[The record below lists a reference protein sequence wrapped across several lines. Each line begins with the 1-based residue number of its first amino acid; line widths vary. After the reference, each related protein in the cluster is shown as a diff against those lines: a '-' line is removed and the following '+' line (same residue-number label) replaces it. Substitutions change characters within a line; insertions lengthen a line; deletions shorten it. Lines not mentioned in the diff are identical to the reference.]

1 MKVDFGIHI
10 SYASASI
17 ARMIDGQPT
26 IIKTNVLKDKIP
38 LCVGFNK
45 KGNLLVGDSAYNALR
60 RTSNI
65 KDINFEKNNSAN
77 YYSGFL
83 RTIGTNE
90 TYYSSNTNQE
100 YSSEQL
106 LGFVIRALRSFVK
119 DSDVKASVIT
129 VPNEFGL
136 NQIEAIRKAGMLGGL
151 EQVEIVQESI
161 AALLTV
167 GLDSAKYNN
176 FSIIF
181 SFQEQS
187 FEVSLLK
194 NGQIIDTEGNRFLG
208 GVNLDYT
215 IVDNIIIPQLE
226 ANFEIHK
233 LLHQENERQKLRH
246 SLKYYAEEAKIK
258 LSTSETYEILTDF
271 GDLPSADDEGMELE
285 IDLSISRNELKKVLA
300 PLFQSAID
308 ITTEVI
314 KRNNLELL
322 MLDKFTLLGGDTL
335 SPILKKMISNQLCPP
350 DTSVDPKTAFT
361 LGAALYSST
370 VKISEN
376 IKKYSHDKTKI
387 HLEIGY
393 EPTTVED
400 EEFITLKILNKE
412 SITNKSET
420 IYAIVERKD
429 KTWSSPQI
437 EISNV
442 GEVVEVPIRDKAKN
456 LFLVS
461 LFSNSNKLDAEPNE
475 FVIQKTGGIT
485 NATLPYNIGT
495 EVIEGQT
502 GRIVFKTIKG
512 LEKNKSIPAIGSFD
526 GIKTEKE
533 IRPGVETD
541 CIKIPIYEG
550 DYISEGTKAIY
561 NEHVFDIQI
570 NGTDLPC
577 LLPKH
582 SDIDL
587 TIKVDRSRSISVT
600 AYFPAIDFTTEINT
614 IPTSSTIESNWLANE
629 IRKAKESINRLNQ
642 GIYSDKTQLQKIDN
656 ELESLDA
663 SFKQKENDIDT
674 KAYILS
680 QLRKILKVID
690 AIELQVKS
698 NNPSLIEVED
708 LLFELFENETIESS
722 VFQKHFDII
731 FEMKKENNP
740 DLDILNEIYK
750 ELKTL
755 PNNV

>member
-10 SYASASI
+10 NYTSASI
-17 ARMIDGQPT
+17 ARMIDGRPT

-38 LCVGFNK
+38 LCVGFNI
-45 KGNLLVGDSAYNALR
+45 KGNLLVGDSAHNALR
-60 RTSNI
+60 TSYF
-65 KDINFEKNNSAN
+65 KDINFKKNTSAN
-77 YYSGFL
+77 YYGGFL
-83 RTIGTNE
+83 RTIGTNL

-106 LGFVIRALRSFVK
+106 LGFVIRSLRSFVK
-119 DSDVKASVIT
+119 DNDLKASVIT

-151 EQVEIVQESI
+151 EQVDIVQESI
-161 AALLTV
+161 AASLTV
-167 GLDSAKYNN
+167 GLDPAKYNN

-187 FEVSLLK
+187 FEVSLVK
-194 NGQIIDTEGNRFLG
+194 NGQIIDAEGNRFLG

-215 IVDNIIIPQLE
+215 IVDNLIIPHLE
-226 ANFEIHK
+226 ANFKIHK
-233 LLHQENERQKLRH
+233 LLSNENQRQKLRH
-246 SLKYYAEEAKIK
+246 SLKCFAEEAKIK
-258 LSTSETYEILTDF
+258 LSYNETHEMLTNF
-271 GDLPSADDEGMELE
+271 GDFPNKDDDGMELE
-285 IDLSISRNELKKVLA
+285 IDLSISRKELKKVLA

-314 KRNNLELL
+314 KRNNVELL
-322 MLDKFTLLGGDTL
+322 TLDKFTLLGGDTL
-335 SPILKKMISNQLCPP
+335 SPILRNMIANQLFPP
-350 DTSVDPKTAFT
+350 NTSIDPKTAFT

-370 VKISEN
+370 VEISEN
-376 IKKYSHDKTKI
+376 IKNYSLNKTKI
-387 HLEIGY
+387 QLEISY

-412 SITNKSET
+412 SISGISES
-420 IYAIVERKD
+420 IYAIVERID

-437 EISNV
+437 EISDV
-442 GEVVEVPIRDKAKN
+442 GEVVEVPIRDKMKN
-456 LFLVS
+456 VFLVS
-461 LFSNSNKLDAEPNE
+461 LFSNGSKLDTEPNE

-495 EVIEGQT
+495 EVIEEKT
-502 GRIVFKTIKG
+502 GRLVFKTIKG
-512 LEKNKSIPAIGSFD
+512 LEKNQSIPAIGSLN

-550 DYISEGTKAIY
+550 HYGSEGTKAIY
-561 NEHVFDIQI
+561 NEHVLDIQI
-570 NGTDLPC
+570 NGADLPC

-587 TIKVDRSRSISVT
+587 TIKVDRSRRISVT
-600 AYFPAIDFTTEINT
+600 AYFPAINFTTEINLVT
-614 IPTSSTIESNWLANE
+614 TSSVIESSWLANE

-642 GIYSDKTQLQKIDN
+642 GVYSDKEQLQKIDT
-656 ELESLDA
+656 ELVSLEK
-663 SFKQKENDIDT
+663 SFEQKENDIDT

-690 AIELQVKS
+690 AIELEVKS
-698 NNPSLIEVED
+698 NNPSLIEVEN
-708 LLFELFENETIESS
+708 LLFELFENEKIESS

-731 FEMKKENNP
+731 FEMKKENNV
-740 DLDILNEIYK
+740 DLDILKEIYK